1 MQGRGGLI
9 CWPSWSSSG
18 RRRRC
23 KAQAVGGAVCC
34 CMRRGRWGA
43 GGAVCWRGDLVQV
56 VQGGGIIGAARG
68 AGLLLA
74 VVVIIGAAQVVQ
86 GAGCGADLLAAHV
99 ERVQGEKKKPRAA
112 AQVVRVSLLA
122 CVVGA
127 GLLLIRQGR
136 GGAAL
141 PFAGGVRFSTLP
153 GSALG
158 VGLELSEL

>member
-1 MQGRGGLI
+1 MKRLFAIALLLAGAAAR
-9 CWPSWSSSG
+9 
-18 RRRRC
+18 
-23 KAQAVGGAVCC
+23 AQSDVPQVTAHIRPDSVMIGDRFDLV
-34 CMRRGRWGA
+34 
-43 GGAVCWRGDLVQV
+43 VDVEKDLVQV

-86 GAGCGADLLAAHV
+86 GVGGGADLLAAHV

-112 AQVVRVSLLA
+112 AQVVRVSLWA

-136 GGAAL
+136 GGAVL

-158 VGLELSEL
+158 VGLELSGL

>member
-1 MQGRGGLI
+1 M
-9 CWPSWSSSG
+9 
-18 RRRRC
+18 
-23 KAQAVGGAVCC
+23 
-34 CMRRGRWGA
+34 
-43 GGAVCWRGDLVQV
+43 QV

-74 VVVIIGAAQVVQ
+74 VVVIIWAAQVVQ
-86 GAGCGADLLAAHV
+86 GAGGGADLLAAHV
-99 ERVQGEKKKPRAA
+99 ERVHGEKKKPRATRA
-112 AQVVRVSLLA
+112 PPAPPPWA

-127 GLLLIRQGR
+127 GLLLIRQGC
-136 GGAAL
+136 GGVVL

>member
-1 MQGRGGLI
+1 MQ
-9 CWPSWSSSG
+9 
-18 RRRRC
+18 
-23 KAQAVGGAVCC
+23 A
-34 CMRRGRWGA
+34 
-43 GGAVCWRGDLVQV
+43 

-74 VVVIIGAAQVVQ
+74 VVVII
-86 GAGCGADLLAAHV
+86 
-99 ERVQGEKKKPRAA
+99 EA
-112 AQVVRVSLLA
+112 AQVVRVSLWA

>member
-1 MQGRGGLI
+1 
-9 CWPSWSSSG
+9 
-18 RRRRC
+18 
-23 KAQAVGGAVCC
+23 
-34 CMRRGRWGA
+34 MRRGRWGA

-86 GAGCGADLLAAHV
+86 GVGGVADLLAAHV

-112 AQVVRVSLLA
+112 AQVVRVSLWA

-127 GLLLIRQGR
+127 GLLPIRQGR
-136 GGAAL
+136 GGAVL

-158 VGLELSEL
+158 VGLELSGL